1 MPNRLLLFLA
11 LWLLSLPSF
20 CLGQTPQIISFP
32 KPDDVN
38 MGAAPFAVNA
48 TTTAPG
54 LTVTLTS
61 TSPTFC
67 TVAGTTVTLVAVG
80 KCSITATQAG
90 GVSGGVTYSAA
101 APVSQSFQVNSQFPG
116 VDAVFGIGSLITG
129 NRTNYKVNSTANV
142 LEGTQIGR
150 ASPQL
155 LAGVSFQLPVPAA
168 NHWHSNCPNQWTDSC
183 RPWHAF
189 VSLKFSTDS
198 TQTILG
204 YTFGVTYRIT
214 KYLDLLLGYTLTPF
228 QEPSPGFQ
236 RAAVRAVA
244 LNPTLYPTFNAAALN
259 NNIAG
264 AFDGF
269 PLQIQ
274 KACTTGAQCSTN
286 TTGTVGVN
294 LYAGDPL
301 ESRYY
306 GGLMIGISVPVS
318 LNSIFGMPKKT
329 Q

>member
-1 MPNRLLLFLA
+1 MPNRRLLFLA

-61 TSPTFC
+61 TSQTFC
-67 TVAGTTVTLVAVG
+67 TLAGTTVTLVAVG

-142 LEGTQIGR
+142 LEGTQMGEHLH
-150 ASPQL
+150 SSL
-155 LAGVSFQLPVPAA
+155 LACL
-168 NHWHSNCPNQWTDSC
+168 SNF
-183 RPWHAF
+183 R
-189 VSLKFSTDS
+189 LRRL
-198 TQTILG
+198 TI
-204 YTFGVTYRIT
+204 
-214 KYLDLLLGYTLTPF
+214 
-228 QEPSPGFQ
+228 
-236 RAAVRAVA
+236 
-244 LNPTLYPTFNAAALN
+244 
-259 NNIAG
+259 
-264 AFDGF
+264 
-269 PLQIQ
+269 
-274 KACTTGAQCSTN
+274 
-286 TTGTVGVN
+286 GTVTVLINGVIT
-294 LYAGDPL
+294 AA
-301 ESRYY
+301 R
-306 GGLMIGISVPVS
+306 
-318 LNSIFGMPKKT
+318 GMRS
-329 Q
+329 